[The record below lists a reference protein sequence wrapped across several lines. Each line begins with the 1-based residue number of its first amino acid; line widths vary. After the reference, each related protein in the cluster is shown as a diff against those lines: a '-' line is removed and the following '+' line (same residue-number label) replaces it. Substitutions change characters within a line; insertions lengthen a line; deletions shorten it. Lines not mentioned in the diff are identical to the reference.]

1 MAGIISFGMRIE
13 VGWYYDRAMYKSI
26 GLLFAVGWALLW
38 YLLWIFVP
46 NRETPSVAITT
57 TSWYTNFGLAI
68 MQIIFQ
74 VLATVAVMKYPRFTY
89 SGYMAML
96 QFISM
101 TNIPMQMANSTK
113 LDSFPA
119 FSSQVG
125 FKLIS
130 TYIGMISITLVGTLI
145 NPVYAYHKVSNKL
158 ADMIYSLSLHIPGNM
173 SIMLSKTDDS
183 YNLRSEDDGN
193 SGVDWTDDL
202 YLEPKEVIEKRRKL
216 LLKDFKNLR
225 SWSKAQSKSVK
236 VLLSPS
242 KMELQLED
250 NAQYSD
256 ELASKVLSSI
266 MRAMVNAHHMVLLS
280 RGVSELEDDVQQRS
294 DIIHDQW
301 MLNRMHVLRLRAAE
315 SALRSRRPIDPA
327 FPSTTFDAANRL
339 DTVARLRDHSIKL
352 INDGKIATSSRIL
365 ARNFFAILLFRDV
378 TKIEEIVSEMY
389 GNRSRKYLKPLQ
401 L

>member
-1 MAGIISFGMRIE
+1 MHI
-13 VGWYYDRAMYKSI
+13 
-26 GLLFAVGWALLW
+26 
-38 YLLWIFVP
+38 
-46 NRETPSVAITT
+46 
-57 TSWYTNFGLAI
+57 
-68 MQIIFQ
+68 
-74 VLATVAVMKYPRFTY
+74 
-89 SGYMAML
+89 GYMAML

-101 TNIPMQMANSTK
+101 TNIPMQIANSTK

-173 SIMLSKTDDS
+173 SIMVSKSDDS
-183 YNLRSEDDGN
+183 YNLRGEDDGY
-193 SGVDWTDDL
+193 SGVDLTDVL
-202 YLEPKEVIEKRRKL
+202 YCEPKEVIEKRRKL
-216 LLKDFKNLR
+216 LLKDFQNLR
-225 SWSKAQSKSVK
+225 SWSKVQSKSVK
-236 VLLSPS
+236 VLLNPS

-266 MRAMVNAHHMVLLS
+266 MSAMVNAHHMVLLS

-301 MLNRMHVLRLRAAE
+301 LLNRMHVLRLRAAE

-327 FPSTTFDAANRL
+327 FPSTTFDATNRL
-339 DTVARLRDHSIKL
+339 DTVARLRNHSMKL

-389 GNRSRKYLKPLQ
+389 GNRSRKYLKPLR